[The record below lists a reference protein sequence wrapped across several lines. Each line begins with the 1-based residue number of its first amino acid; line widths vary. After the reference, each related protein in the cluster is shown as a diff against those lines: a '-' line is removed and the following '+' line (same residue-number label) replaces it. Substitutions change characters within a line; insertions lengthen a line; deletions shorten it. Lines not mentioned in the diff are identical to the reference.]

1 MWFRGGSGSP
11 PLANCFLSREI
22 FEIRVQRILPK
33 TAVLLYGLTNGQW
46 IAPSGVMFHSLHV
59 LEEVS
64 PHHGVWSSECFPSF
78 FAILMCSIAV
88 LIYRMLKYLG
98 NHTWNFINNTYILCL
113 SLFADDVPIEDIIFE
128 LYLDFDICSSIV
140 DSFWL

>member
-1 MWFRGGSGSP
+1 
-11 PLANCFLSREI
+11 
-22 FEIRVQRILPK
+22 
-33 TAVLLYGLTNGQW
+33 
-46 IAPSGVMFHSLHV
+46 
-59 LEEVS
+59 
-64 PHHGVWSSECFPSF
+64 
-78 FAILMCSIAV
+78 MCSIAV

-140 DSFWL
+140 DSF